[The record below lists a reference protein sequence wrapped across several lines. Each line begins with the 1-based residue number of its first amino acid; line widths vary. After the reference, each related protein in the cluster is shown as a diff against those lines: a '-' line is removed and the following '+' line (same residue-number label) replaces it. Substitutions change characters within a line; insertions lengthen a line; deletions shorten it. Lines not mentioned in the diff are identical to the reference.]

1 MNSLRSFAASVTCL
15 VALGVLTA
23 GSAHVATAEVVFGNL
38 GTSGTGAITNTNTDI
53 GPTAGFNIAQSFTTT
68 TGTSN
73 LKVASITLG
82 LFGDGAISTT
92 VGIFSDN
99 TGEPAAS
106 PLFTSSAVT
115 VGAKGLYTFGF
126 SGATLSAG
134 LNYWVYPLADVSWY
148 TAATAPV
155 AQNSSG
161 YAFNATEENDGNG
174 WVPAGSNRY
183 SISVSVVPEPSTYAL
198 AAVGLGVAGF
208 VRARRRKS
216 AF

>member
-1 MNSLRSFAASVTCL
+1 MKRSSLLGRLGFVLAVGV
-15 VALGVLTA
+15 VALSSMIA
-23 GSAHVATAEVVFGNL
+23 KADVVFGNL
-38 GTSGTGAITNTNTDI
+38 GTSGTGALTNTSTDV
-53 GPTAGFNIAQSFTTT
+53 GPTLGFNIAQSFTAA
-68 TGTSN
+68 SPN
-73 LKVASITLG
+73 LDVTSITLG

-99 TGEPAAS
+99 TGAPAAS

-115 VGAKGLYTFGF
+115 VGAKDLYTFGF
-126 SGATLSAG
+126 SGATLTAG

-148 TAATAPV
+148 TASTAPV
-155 AQNSSG
+155 EQNSSD
-161 YAFNATEENDGNG
+161 YAFNATGENDGSG

-183 SISVSVVPEPSTYAL
+183 SISVRAVPEPSTYAL

-216 AF
+216 AV

>member
-1 MNSLRSFAASVTCL
+1 MRFTRRLLAALCCL
-15 VALGVLTA
+15 SIGAA
-23 GSAHVATAEVVFGNL
+23 GIATADPVTDVVFGNL
-38 GTSGTGAITNTNTDI
+38 GTSGTGAITNTSTDV
-53 GPTAGFNIAQSFTTT
+53 GPSAGLDIAQSFTT
-68 TGTSN
+68 GTSN
-73 LKVASITLG
+73 LQVNSITLG

-99 TGEPAAS
+99 SGAPAAS

-115 VGAKGLYTFGF
+115 VGAKGLYSFGF
-126 SGATLSAG
+126 SGATLTAG

-148 TAATAPV
+148 TAGTAPV

-161 YAFNATEENDGNG
+161 YAFNATGENDGSG

-183 SISVSVVPEPSTYAL
+183 SISVSAVPEPSTYAL
-198 AAVGLGVAGF
+198 AALGLGVAGF

-216 AF
+216 AV

>member
-1 MNSLRSFAASVTCL
+1 MRFTCRFLAALCCL
-15 VALGVLTA
+15 SIGAA
-23 GSAHVATAEVVFGNL
+23 GIATAAPITNVVFGNL
-38 GTSGTGAITNTNTDI
+38 ETSGTGAITNTNTDV
-53 GPTAGFNIAQSFTTT
+53 GPTAGFNIAQSFTAA
-68 TGTSN
+68 SPN
-73 LKVASITLG
+73 LNVASITLG

-99 TGEPAAS
+99 SGEPAAA

-115 VGAKGLYTFGF
+115 VGAKGLYSFGF
-126 SGATLSAG
+126 SGATLTAG

-148 TAATAPV
+148 TASTVPV

-161 YAFNATEENDGNG
+161 YAYNATEENDGSG

-183 SISVSVVPEPSTYAL
+183 SISVSAVPEPSTYAL

-216 AF
+216 AV

>member
-1 MNSLRSFAASVTCL
+1 MKRSSLLGRLGFVLAVGV
-15 VALGVLTA
+15 VALSSMIA
-23 GSAHVATAEVVFGNL
+23 KADVVFGNL
-38 GTSGTGAITNTNTDI
+38 GTSGTGALTNTSTDV
-53 GPTAGFNIAQSFTTT
+53 GPTLGFNIAQSFTAA
-68 TGTSN
+68 SPN
-73 LKVASITLG
+73 LDVTSITLG

-99 TGEPAAS
+99 TGAPAAS

-115 VGAKGLYTFGF
+115 VGAKDLYTFGF
-126 SGATLSAG
+126 SGATLTAG

-148 TAATAPV
+148 TASTAPV
-155 AQNSSG
+155 EQNSSD
-161 YAFNATEENDGNG
+161 YAFNATGENDGSG

-183 SISVSVVPEPSTYAL
+183 SISVSAVPEPSTYAL

-216 AF
+216 AV